1 MFQYSTKERIF
12 MGKVEKIILFRIV
25 LTGFLLLTSIFTD
38 IFKAIEMPMYIIIF
52 LIIAYDIIWNAVL
65 NIKKGQFLDENFLMS
80 FAAIA
85 AFILGQYD
93 EAIEV
98 MLFYQLGELFQDIA
112 VNKSRKSISSM
123 MNMVPEFANIERD
136 GQIIQSDPDD
146 VEIDDIIVIRPGE
159 KIPVDGVIVEGFSSI
174 NTAAITGEN
183 KPKDVEV
190 GDEVISGCINNN
202 KLIKIRAVKIFEDST
217 VSKILELV
225 ENAADKK
232 AKSEKFVTKFAR
244 YYTPTVVGL
253 ALLLALIPPI
263 LTDYNFAMWIN
274 RALVFLVS
282 SCPCA
287 LVISIPL
294 GFFGGIGGASRN
306 GILIKGGNYLETLS
320 KVGYVVFDKTG
331 TLTKGNFK
339 VVDIRVNKY
348 SKDELLEY
356 TSLAEAFSTHPIAL
370 SIKEEYAKEIDIKR
384 VKDVQE
390 IAGIGISAVVDDKK
404 VYVGNEKMLAK
415 FKIKNEISTTGTVIN
430 TIIDGVYAGSV
441 IISDEVKKESKEAIE
456 LLKKDYNIKTIML
469 TGDNLAVAKEVG
481 DELGIDDIRADLLP
495 DEKAEIVQEIIKSK
509 DVNKKVAFVGDGIN
523 DAPVLSIADIGIA
536 MGAMGSDAA
545 IEAADIVL
553 MDDNPRKV
561 MSAIKVAKKTMN
573 VVMQN
578 IVFAIGIKILVM
590 VLGAFGIANIQAGIF
605 ADMGVTVI
613 AILNS
618 SRTLMVKE

>member
-1 MFQYSTKERIF
+1 
-12 MGKVEKIILFRIV
+12 MGKVEKIILCRIILTAV
-25 LTGFLLLTSIFTD
+25 LLMLSIFTD
-38 IFKAIEMPMYIIIF
+38 IFNLLELPAHIIIF
-52 LIIAYDIIWNAVL
+52 FIISYDIVWNAIL

-98 MLFYQLGELFQDIA
+98 MLFYQVGELFQDIA
-112 VNKSRKSISSM
+112 VNKSRKSISNM
-123 MNMVPEFANIERD
+123 MNMVPEFANIEKD
-136 GQIIQSDPDD
+136 GQVIKVDPDD
-146 VEIDDIIVIRPGE
+146 VEIDDILVIRPGE
-159 KIPVDGVIVEGFSSI
+159 KIPIDGIIVDGFSSI
-174 NTAAITGEN
+174 NTSAITGEN
-183 KPKDVEV
+183 KPKDVGI

-202 KLIKIRAVKIFEDST
+202 KVIRIRAIKNFEDST

-225 ENAADKK
+225 ENASDKK

-244 YYTPTVVGL
+244 YYTPIVVGL
-253 ALLLALIPPI
+253 AILLAFIPP
-263 LTDYNFAMWIN
+263 LFTGFNFSMWFN

-339 VVDIRVNKY
+339 VVDIILNNCEKE
-348 SKDELLEY
+348 ELLEY
-356 TSLAEAFSTHPIAL
+356 TSLAEAFSTHPIAV
-370 SIKEEYAKEIDIKR
+370 SIREEYGKDVDINR

-390 IAGIGISAVVDDKK
+390 IAGVGISAMVDNKE
-404 VYVGNEKMLAK
+404 VFVGNEKVLEK
-415 FKIKNEISTTGTVIN
+415 FKIKSEVITTGTVVN
-430 TIIDGVYAGSV
+430 VVIDGTYAGSIV
-441 IISDEVKKESKEAIE
+441 ISDEVKKESKETIK
-456 LLKKDYNIKTIML
+456 LLKTNYGIQTIML
-469 TGDNLAVAKEVG
+469 TGDNHEVAKEVG
-481 DELGIDDIRADLLP
+481 ENLGIDEVRANLLP
-495 DEKAEIVQEIIKSK
+495 NDKAEIVQNLIKTRNI
-509 DVNKKVAFVGDGIN
+509 NKKVAFVGDGIN
-523 DAPVLSIADIGIA
+523 DAPVLSIADVGIA

-553 MDDNPRKV
+553 MDDNPKKV
-561 MSAIKVAKKTMN
+561 VSAIKVAKKTMS

-578 IVFAIGIKILVM
+578 IILAITVKVVVM
-590 VLGAFGIANIQAGIF
+590 LLGAIGIANIQAGIF
-605 ADMGVTVI
+605 ADMGVSVI
-613 AILNS
+613 AILNA
-618 SRTLMVKE
+618 SRTLIVKE

>member
-1 MFQYSTKERIF
+1 

-253 ALLLALIPPI
+253 AFLLALIPPI
-263 LTDYNFAMWIN
+263 LTDYNFTMWIN

-430 TIIDGVYAGSV
+430 TVIDGVYAGSV
-441 IISDEVKKESKEAIE
+441 VISDEVKKESKEAIE

-509 DVNKKVAFVGDGIN
+509 DINKKVAFVGDGIN

-618 SRTLMVKE
+618 SRTLMLKE

>member
-1 MFQYSTKERIF
+1 

-263 LTDYNFAMWIN
+263 LTDYNFTMWIN

-509 DVNKKVAFVGDGIN
+509 DINKKVAFVGDGIN

-578 IVFAIGIKILVM
+578 IVFAIGVKILVM

>member
-1 MFQYSTKERIF
+1 
-12 MGKVEKIILFRIV
+12 MGKIEKVILFRIV
-25 LTGFLLLTSIFTD
+25 LTGFLLLVAIFTD
-38 IFKAIEMPMYIIIF
+38 IFKLFEIPAHILIF
-52 LIIAYDIIWNAVL
+52 LIIAYDIIWKAVL

-339 VVDIRVNKY
+339 VVNIKVNEY

-384 VKDVQE
+384 VKDIQE

-441 IISDEVKKESKEAIE
+441 IISDDVKKESKAAIE

-509 DVNKKVAFVGDGIN
+509 DINKKVAFVGDGIN

-545 IEAADIVL
+545 IEAADVVIMTDEPSKIVT
-553 MDDNPRKV
+553 
-561 MSAIKVAKKTMN
+561 AIKSSKKTMKIA
-573 VVMQN
+573 MQN
-578 IVFAIGIKILVM
+578 MAL
-590 VLGAFGIANIQAGIF
+590 AFGIKVIALILSALGIADMWMAVF
-605 ADMGVTVI
+605 ADTGVTILAV
-613 AILNS
+613 LNS
-618 SRTLMVKE
+618 FRALKVEK

>member
-1 MFQYSTKERIF
+1 

-80 FAAIA
+80 FATIA

-339 VVDIRVNKY
+339 VVNIKVNEY

-509 DVNKKVAFVGDGIN
+509 DINKKVAFVGDGIN

-605 ADMGVTVI
+605 ADMGVSVI

>member
-1 MFQYSTKERIF
+1 
-12 MGKVEKIILFRIV
+12 MGKIEKVILFRIV
-25 LTGFLLLTSIFTD
+25 LTGFLLLVAIFTD
-38 IFKAIEMPMYIIIF
+38 IFKLFEIPAHILIF
-52 LIIAYDIIWNAVL
+52 LIIAYDIIWKAVL

-509 DVNKKVAFVGDGIN
+509 DINKKVAFVGDGIN

-578 IVFAIGIKILVM
+578 MVFAIGIKILVM

-605 ADMGVTVI
+605 ADMGVSVI
-613 AILNS
+613 AILNA

>member
-1 MFQYSTKERIF
+1 

-263 LTDYNFAMWIN
+263 LTDYNFTMWIN

-294 GFFGGIGGASRN
+294 GFFGGIGGAARN
-306 GILIKGGNYLETLS
+306 GILIMGGNYLETLS

-578 IVFAIGIKILVM
+578 IVFAIGVKILVM

>member
-1 MFQYSTKERIF
+1 

-253 ALLLALIPPI
+253 AFLLALIPPI
-263 LTDYNFAMWIN
+263 LTDYNFTMWIN

-415 FKIKNEISTTGTVIN
+415 FKIKSEINTTGTVIN
-430 TIIDGVYAGSV
+430 TVIDGVYAGSV
-441 IISDEVKKESKEAIE
+441 VISDEVKKESKEAIE

-469 TGDNLAVAKEVG
+469 TGDNLAIAKEVG
-481 DELGIDDIRADLLP
+481 DDLGIDDVRANLLP

-509 DVNKKVAFVGDGIN
+509 DINKKVAFVGDGIN

-578 IVFAIGIKILVM
+578 IVFAIGVKILVM

-618 SRTLMVKE
+618 SRTLMLKE

>member
-1 MFQYSTKERIF
+1 

-80 FAAIA
+80 FATIA

-339 VVDIRVNKY
+339 VVNIKVNEY

-509 DVNKKVAFVGDGIN
+509 DINKKVAFVGDGIN

-605 ADMGVTVI
+605 ADMGVSVI
-613 AILNS
+613 AILNA

>member
-80 FAAIA
+80 FATIA

-339 VVDIRVNKY
+339 VVNIKVNEY

-509 DVNKKVAFVGDGIN
+509 DINKKVAFVGDGIN

-605 ADMGVTVI
+605 ADMGVSVI
-613 AILNS
+613 AILNA

>member
-1 MFQYSTKERIF
+1 

-146 VEIDDIIVIRPGE
+146 VEIGDIIVIRPGE

-263 LTDYNFAMWIN
+263 LTDYNFTMWIN

-578 IVFAIGIKILVM
+578 IVFAIGVKILVM

-618 SRTLMVKE
+618 SRTLMLKE

>member
-1 MFQYSTKERIF
+1 

-263 LTDYNFAMWIN
+263 LTDYNFTMWIN

-578 IVFAIGIKILVM
+578 IVFAIGVKILVM

-618 SRTLMVKE
+618 SRTLMLKE

>member
-1 MFQYSTKERIF
+1 
-12 MGKVEKIILFRIV
+12 MGKVEKIILFRII
-25 LTGFLLLTSIFTD
+25 LTGILLLTVIFTD
-38 IFKAIEMPMYIIIF
+38 IFKSIEIIVHLIIF
-52 LIIAYDIIWNAVL
+52 LIIAYDIIWKAVL

-98 MLFYQLGELFQDIA
+98 MLFYQVGELFQDIA

-123 MNMVPEFANIERD
+123 MNMVPEFANIEKD
-136 GQIIQSDPDD
+136 GQIIQCDPDD
-146 VEIDDIIVIRPGE
+146 VEIDDILVIRPGE

-174 NTAAITGEN
+174 NTSAITGEN

-202 KLIKIRAVKIFEDST
+202 KLIKIRAVKKFEDST

-253 ALLLALIPPI
+253 AALLALIPPI
-263 LTDYNFAMWIN
+263 LTDLNFTMWIN

-339 VVDIRVNKY
+339 VVDLIINEY
-348 SKDELLEY
+348 SKEELLEY
-356 TSLAEAFSTHPIAL
+356 TSLSEAFSTHPIAV
-370 SIKEEYAKEIDIKR
+370 SIKEEYGKELDTSR
-384 VKDVQE
+384 VKDIQE

-415 FKIKNEISTTGTVIN
+415 FNIKNEIITTGTVIN
-430 TIIDGVYAGSV
+430 TVIDSSYAGSV
-441 IISDEVKKESKEAIE
+441 VISDEVKNESKQAVE
-456 LLKKDYNIKTIML
+456 LLKNNYNVKTIML
-469 TGDNLAVAKEVG
+469 TGDNFAVAKEVG
-481 DELGIDDIRADLLP
+481 DELGIDEVRAQLLP

-523 DAPVLSIADIGIA
+523 DAPVLSIADVGIA

-553 MDDNPRKV
+553 MDDNPKKV
-561 MSAIKVAKKTMN
+561 VSAIKVAKKTMN

-578 IVFAIGIKILVM
+578 IIFAIGVKILVM

-605 ADMGVTVI
+605 ADMGVSVI
-613 AILNS
+613 AILNA

>member
-1 MFQYSTKERIF
+1 

-80 FAAIA
+80 FATIA

-339 VVDIRVNKY
+339 VVNIKVNEY

-509 DVNKKVAFVGDGIN
+509 DINKKVAFVGDGIN

-590 VLGAFGIANIQAGIF
+590 VLGAFGIANMQAGIF
-605 ADMGVTVI
+605 ADMGVSVI

>member
-1 MFQYSTKERIF
+1 
-12 MGKVEKIILFRIV
+12 MGKIEKVILFRIV
-25 LTGFLLLTSIFTD
+25 LTGFLLLVAIFTD
-38 IFKAIEMPMYIIIF
+38 IFKLFEIPAHILIF
-52 LIIAYDIIWNAVL
+52 LIIAYDIIWKAVL

-339 VVDIRVNKY
+339 VVNIKVNEY

-384 VKDVQE
+384 VKDIQE

-509 DVNKKVAFVGDGIN
+509 DINKKVAFVGDGIN

-618 SRTLMVKE
+618 SRTLMLKE

>member
-1 MFQYSTKERIF
+1 

-253 ALLLALIPPI
+253 AFLLALIPPI
-263 LTDYNFAMWIN
+263 LTDYNFTMWIN

-415 FKIKNEISTTGTVIN
+415 FNIKNEISTTGTVIN

-441 IISDEVKKESKEAIE
+441 VISDEVKKESKEAIE

-509 DVNKKVAFVGDGIN
+509 DINKKVAFVGDGIN

-578 IVFAIGIKILVM
+578 IVFAIGVKILVM

-618 SRTLMVKE
+618 SRTLMLKE

>member
-1 MFQYSTKERIF
+1 MFQYSTKERII
-12 MGKVEKIILFRIV
+12 MGKVEKIILFRII
-25 LTGFLLLTSIFTD
+25 LTGILLLTVIFTD
-38 IFKAIEMPMYIIIF
+38 IFKSIEIIVHLIIF
-52 LIIAYDIIWNAVL
+52 LIIAYDIIWKAVL

-98 MLFYQLGELFQDIA
+98 MLFYQVGELFQDIA

-123 MNMVPEFANIERD
+123 MNMVPEFANIEKD
-136 GQIIQSDPDD
+136 GQIIQCDPDD
-146 VEIDDIIVIRPGE
+146 VEIDDILVIRPGE

-174 NTAAITGEN
+174 NTSAITGEN

-202 KLIKIRAVKIFEDST
+202 KLIKIRAVKKFEDST

-253 ALLLALIPPI
+253 AALLALIPPI
-263 LTDYNFAMWIN
+263 LTDLNFTMWIN

-339 VVDIRVNKY
+339 VVDLIINEY
-348 SKDELLEY
+348 SKEELLEY
-356 TSLAEAFSTHPIAL
+356 TSLSEAFSTHPIAV
-370 SIKEEYAKEIDIKR
+370 SIKEEYGKELDTSR
-384 VKDVQE
+384 VKDIQE

-415 FKIKNEISTTGTVIN
+415 FNIKNEIITTGTVIN
-430 TIIDGVYAGSV
+430 TVIDSSYAGSV
-441 IISDEVKKESKEAIE
+441 VISDEVKNESKQAVE
-456 LLKKDYNIKTIML
+456 LLKNNYNVKTIML
-469 TGDNLAVAKEVG
+469 TGDNFAVAKEVG
-481 DELGIDDIRADLLP
+481 DELGIDEVRAQLLP

-523 DAPVLSIADIGIA
+523 DAPVLSIADVGIA

-553 MDDNPRKV
+553 MDDNPKKV
-561 MSAIKVAKKTMN
+561 VSAIKVAKKTMN

-578 IVFAIGIKILVM
+578 IIFAIGVKILVM

-605 ADMGVTVI
+605 ADMGVSVI
-613 AILNS
+613 AILNA

>member
-1 MFQYSTKERIF
+1 

-509 DVNKKVAFVGDGIN
+509 DINKKVAFVGDGIN

-605 ADMGVTVI
+605 ADMGVSVI
-613 AILNS
+613 AILNA

>member
-1 MFQYSTKERIF
+1 

-509 DVNKKVAFVGDGIN
+509 DINKKVAFVGDGIN

-578 IVFAIGIKILVM
+578 IVFAIGVKILVM

-618 SRTLMVKE
+618 SRTLMLKE

>member
-1 MFQYSTKERIF
+1 
-12 MGKVEKIILFRIV
+12 MGKIEKVILFRIV
-25 LTGFLLLTSIFTD
+25 LTGFLLLVAIFTD
-38 IFKAIEMPMYIIIF
+38 IFKLFEIPAHILIF
-52 LIIAYDIIWNAVL
+52 LIIAYDIIWKAVL

-578 IVFAIGIKILVM
+578 MVFAIGIKILVM

-605 ADMGVTVI
+605 ADMGVSVI

>member
-1 MFQYSTKERIF
+1 

-38 IFKAIEMPMYIIIF
+38 IFKAIEMSMYIIIF

-263 LTDYNFAMWIN
+263 LTDYNFTMWIN

-578 IVFAIGIKILVM
+578 IVFAIGVKILVM

-618 SRTLMVKE
+618 SRTLMLKE

>member
-1 MFQYSTKERIF
+1 

-80 FAAIA
+80 FATIA

-356 TSLAEAFSTHPIAL
+356 TSLAEAFSTHPIAV

-415 FKIKNEISTTGTVIN
+415 FKIKSEINTTGTVIN
-430 TIIDGVYAGSV
+430 TVIDGVYAGSV
-441 IISDEVKKESKEAIE
+441 VISDEVKKESKEAIE

-509 DVNKKVAFVGDGIN
+509 DINKKVAFVGDGIN

-605 ADMGVTVI
+605 ADMGVSVI
-613 AILNS
+613 AILNA